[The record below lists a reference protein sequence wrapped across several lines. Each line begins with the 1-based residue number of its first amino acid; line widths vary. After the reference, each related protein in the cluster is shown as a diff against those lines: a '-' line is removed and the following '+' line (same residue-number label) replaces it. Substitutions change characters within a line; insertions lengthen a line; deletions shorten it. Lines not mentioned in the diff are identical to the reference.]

1 MSHFAIKCNWHEH
14 TPTCYKHLAKGEV
27 PTNANCHMQIDGS
40 VHLPST
46 VDADTEAICLR
57 RLHPWINN
65 YNDVVLFLMQCNMDI
80 KFIGSGL
87 AAKVL
92 MYYISDYIT
101 KNDVNVHIGLQ
112 AIRTAIESHTKRFL
126 EDTAS
131 SESIR
136 ERSLLIKIV
145 NAIMGRR
152 ETSHQQVMS
161 YLVGG
166 GDYYMTHE
174 FQSVHFYEFVDIAI
188 KHEQHIDQIC
198 RCVES
203 EQTNCPENLYGNTC
217 MAYVSRGSITVATD
231 TLDYIMCPSAA
242 PFNEITLWEFLEQT
256 EKVKRSSAECVLQQ
270 SDEEMSVEVV
280 GIEC

>member
-1 MSHFAIKCNWHEH
+1 MSRFAIKCNWHEH

-136 ERSLLIKIV
+136 EHSLLIKIV